1 MRKEEKE
8 LLKELMESNEGLL
21 SAQVF
26 TEGNKR
32 KIAQK
37 LIALDFVEEFQYKNI
52 PCCRATGKGYL
63 IFKPIWV
70 RAWSFFTNDM
80 AKILSIIAIIISILV
95 GLKEI
100 GWL

>member
-1 MRKEEKE
+1 MRKEERE
-8 LLKELMESNEGLL
+8 LLKELVKSNEGLL
-21 SAQVF
+21 STQVF

-32 KIAQK
+32 KISQK
-37 LIALDFVEEFQYKNI
+37 LIALGFVEEFQYKNI
-52 PCCRATGKGYL
+52 PCCRLTRKGYL
-63 IFKPIWV
+63 IFEPMWV
-70 RAWSFFTNDM
+70 RAWSFFTNDT